1 VSIGRPSSS
10 PTGLRCHAA
19 AWARRIRAAPQ
30 PSGHSTFFAM
40 QYEPGSTTS
49 ILPSSTGPTLPTISS
64 ARRFIPYPEELVL
77 VSKLGARRD
86 DSGGIRSA
94 QSPEQLREGV
104 LANLDSLRLDQVPVV
119 NLRHPEAGVPLDEQV
134 AAMVAMRDQGL
145 IGAVGLSGV
154 GPRRSGA
161 RRARVQIIRLSPA
174 QRHPV
179 GDSLTTPRPSD

>member
-1 VSIGRPSSS
+1 VPCSCLGTAHSGRPAAVR
-10 PTGLRCHAA
+10 TLDVLRYAV
-19 AWARRIRAAPQ
+19 RAGVNHIDIAQ
-30 PSGHSTFFAM
+30 F
-40 QYEPGSTTS
+40 Y
-49 ILPSSTGPTLPTISS
+49 GPDVANDLICE
-64 ARRFIPYPEELVL
+64 ALYPYPEELVL

-119 NLRHPEAGVPLDEQV
+119 NLRRHPEAGVPLDEQV
-134 AAMVAMRDQGL
+134 AAIVAMRDQGL

-161 RRARVQIIRLSPA
+161 RRARVQ
-174 QRHPV
+174 
-179 GDSLTTPRPSD
+179 